1 MWISGTKWQRYR
13 PPPLYF
19 FQKTQATVRLL
30 APVCRKGG
38 CLASLPDRAQKRES
52 PIGLPVEVM
61 DTDFV
66 RKRITQL
73 RMEKGVSE
81 YQMSLDMGHSRS
93 YIQSIVSGKSLP
105 SMTEFLYM
113 CEYLGVTP
121 SAFFDEQMKNP
132 ALLQKA
138 IDEMQ
143 SLPDKDILSLLS
155 LIERFKEKMTKNGA
169 QFILLC
175 PVLIQPGFVAFA
187 KRKEPL

>member
-1 MWISGTKWQRYR
+1 
-13 PPPLYF
+13 
-19 FQKTQATVRLL
+19 
-30 APVCRKGG
+30 
-38 CLASLPDRAQKRES
+38 
-52 PIGLPVEVM
+52 M

-155 LIERFKEKMTKNGA
+155 LIERFKEK
-169 QFILLC
+169 
-175 PVLIQPGFVAFA
+175 
-187 KRKEPL
+187 